1 MDWVNLLLSSHKSY
15 EYEAMWHGGGL
26 YDGYYRESDPRPLL
40 IVCSLNIAF
49 LGAFLWLLP
58 IKKSTTFYVAT
69 ASATGLLLSLA
80 YYNANIYF
88 FIYLL
93 YLICMINAVFR
104 EELCQELCDFFH
116 KAEHKANLYIFISIM
131 TLYLVFLF
139 YFANTLAALIVCV
152 SLVVTYFIL
161 INKVNNNFESKLA
174 RSRSELA
181 TLQEGIASNK
191 PLVDALCE
199 EVKKLTE
206 TRNSKQEEIRRQDET
221 INANADKLKELR
233 DHKAIVE
240 RLTNEKRT
248 LDADKSTLEEDK
260 ARLSREKLSLEEDK
274 ATLLRETKELSS
286 RRDTVR
292 GEIGDMTSLRTERDN
307 LRNQVR
313 SVTLERDNYRAETDR
328 ALQRASQLETQY
340 VNAND
345 RIEALRTEVRSVTLE
360 RDRYRD
366 EVQDAL
372 RRLQNAGNNS
382 NNAAQ
387 LNAAVQKVSQLEAQY
402 VNANDR
408 IEALRAEM
416 RVLTAER
423 DRYREEAQAALRRL
437 GNH

>member
-58 IKKSTTFYVAT
+58 IEKSTTFLVA
-69 ASATGLLLSLA
+69 AVSATGLLLSLA
-80 YYNANIYF
+80 YYNANVYF
-88 FIYLL
+88 FIYVL
-93 YLICMINAVFR
+93 YLISVINAVFR
-104 EELCQELCDFFH
+104 IELCQELCDFFH
-116 KAEHKANLYIFISIM
+116 AAEHKANLRVFIGMM

-152 SLVVTYFIL
+152 SLVATYFIL

-174 RSRSELA
+174 RNRSELA
-181 TLQEGIASNK
+181 TLQEGITSNK
-191 PLVDALCE
+191 PQVDALRE

-221 INANADKLKELR
+221 INANADKLKEIR
-233 DHKAIVE
+233 DHKATVG

-248 LDADKSTLEEDK
+248 LDADKRTLEEDK

-313 SVTLERDNYRAETDR
+313 SVTSERDNYRAEEKHAR
-328 ALQRASQLETQY
+328 QQVSELEAQY
-340 VNAND
+340 VSAND
-345 RIEALRTEVRSVTLE
+345 RIEALRKEVKAVTSE
-360 RDRYRD
+360 RENYRA
-366 EVQDAL
+366 EEKHARQ
-372 RRLQNAGNNS
+372 RLSEQ
-382 NNAAQ
+382 
-387 LNAAVQKVSQLEAQY
+387 EAQY
-402 VNANDR
+402 VAANNR
-408 IEALRAEM
+408 IQELI
-416 RVLTAER
+416 AER
-423 DRYREEAQAALRRL
+423 DRYSEELQAALRRL
-437 GNH
+437 GNR